1 MKTVIAEKPSV
12 AREIA
17 QLLGADQKRD
27 GYMEGNGFYVTWA
40 IGHLVALAMPQDYGI
55 NGFQAEQLPIVPSP
69 FLLTVRKVKKG
80 KTYIDDHVAVKQLQV
95 IDKLFNCSEGI
106 IVATDAGR
114 EGELIFR
121 YIYHYLNCNKPFERL
136 WISSLTERAIR
147 SGFENL
153 RPGSDFEGLFYAAR
167 CRSEADWLVGINA
180 SQALSISAGNE
191 VYSLGRVQTPTLKII
206 CDRYIENKSYE
217 VKKYWQIELQH
228 AKNSQ
233 PFISRSKIKFESE
246 VDAKDALTS
255 VLRKNEAE
263 VQIVSSKIVKENPP
277 LLFDLTGLQK
287 EANKRWRFSA
297 EQTLNIAQSLYEKK
311 FITYPRTGSRYIPED
326 LWPEIPILVR
336 ELGKKESFFEL
347 VEKMKFARYNKH
359 IVNDLKVTD
368 HHGIIITDKIPS
380 YLSAEESK
388 IYEMVAS
395 RFLES
400 LSSICVKEI
409 TDVQLRI
416 LHYEF
421 EIKGSK
427 VLEEGWRSIRKL
439 ASDENTEEL
448 QELPLLNEGD
458 RLEIRRS
465 EIKEKQTKA
474 PPLHT
479 EGSLLGAMEH
489 AGRTIADK
497 EKQKVLYNI
506 GIGTPA
512 TRASIIETLF
522 RRNYIIR
529 DKKHVVPTEKGLKVY
544 AWIKDQNISDVAMTA
559 DWELKLSDVEN
570 SYDKAEVFNKNI
582 QEYTYLITNELLS
595 LSINTESKNTLNC
608 PKCKSSK
615 VTTKDKLF
623 ECSSSNCDWKQWRYI
638 CGIQL
643 SVKDLEQLVTSG
655 RTSLIKGMKGKAHKV
670 FDAYLVLNANFE
682 TSFEFPQKKAGR
694 K

>member
-17 QLLGADQKRD
+17 QLLGADQKND
-27 GYMEGNGFYVTWA
+27 GYMEGEGFYVTWA

-55 NGFQAEQLPIVPSP
+55 IGFQKEQLPIIPDQ

-80 KTYIDDHVAVKQLQV
+80 KMYIDDSAAVKQLKI
-95 IDKLFNCSEGI
+95 IDKLFKSSDSI

-121 YIYHYLNCNKPFERL
+121 YIYDYLNCSKPFERL

-153 RPGSDFEGLFYAAR
+153 KSGSDFDGLYYAAR
-167 CRSEADWLVGINA
+167 CRSEADWLVGINS

-206 CDRYIENKSYE
+206 CDRYIENKRYE

-228 AKNSQ
+228 TKNSQ
-233 PFISRSKIKFESE
+233 PFTSRSKIIFESE
-246 VDAKDALTS
+246 ADAKDALTS

-263 VQIVSSKIVKENPP
+263 VQNISSKTVKENPP

-287 EANKRWRFSA
+287 EANKRWRISA

-336 ELGKKESFFEL
+336 ELGKKESFFSL

-368 HHGIIITDKIPS
+368 HHGILITDKIPS
-380 YLSAEESK
+380 YLSAEENK

-400 LSSICVKEI
+400 ISSICIKEI

-416 LHYEF
+416 LHFEF

-427 VLEEGWRSIRKL
+427 ILEEGWRFIRKL
-439 ASDENTEEL
+439 ASDDNNEEL
-448 QELPLLNEGD
+448 QELPFLNEGD
-458 RLEIRRS
+458 KLEIRRS
-465 EIKEKQTKA
+465 EVKEKHTKA

-479 EGSLLGAMEH
+479 EASLLSAMEQ
-489 AGRTIADK
+489 AGRAMEDK
-497 EKQKVLYNI
+497 EQQKVLRDI

-522 RRNYIIR
+522 RRNYIVR
-529 DKKHVVPTEKGLKVY
+529 DRKHVVPTEKGLKVHE
-544 AWIKDQNISDVAMTA
+544 WIKDQNIADVSMTA
-559 DWELKLSDVEN
+559 DWELKLSDIEN
-570 SYDKAEVFNKNI
+570 HCNKAEVFSKSI
-582 QEYTYLITNELLS
+582 QDFTCLITKELLS
-595 LSINTESKNTLNC
+595 LCNNTDSKNTLSC
-608 PKCKSSK
+608 PKCKTSK
-615 VTTKDKLF
+615 ITIKDKLF
-623 ECSSSNCDWKQWRYI
+623 ECSSTNCDWKQWRNI

-643 SVKDLEQLVTSG
+643 SVKDLELLISTG
-655 RTSLIKGMKGKAHKV
+655 KTSLLKGMKGKAHKV
-670 FDAYLVLNANFE
+670 FDAYLVLKANFE
-682 TSFEFPQKKAGR
+682 TSFEFPQKKAKR